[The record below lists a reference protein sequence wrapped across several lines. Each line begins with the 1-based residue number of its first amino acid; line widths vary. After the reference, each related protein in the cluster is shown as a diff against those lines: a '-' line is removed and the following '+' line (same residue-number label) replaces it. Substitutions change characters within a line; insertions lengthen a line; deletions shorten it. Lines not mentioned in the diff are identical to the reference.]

1 MAIRQLRIE
10 DDPILR
16 KNCKEVKA
24 VDEKI
29 KGLLDDM
36 MDTLHA
42 TPNGAA
48 LAAPQIG
55 VLKRLVVVDMEGH
68 VLKMVNPVI
77 TASEGTQDCVEGCLS
92 FPNQFGKTI
101 RPLKVTVDY
110 LDENGEA
117 HTIIGEKDLAKCFCH
132 EIDHL
137 NGEVFIDKVTEFI

>member
-29 KGLLDDM
+29 KGLLD
-36 MDTLHA
+36 
-42 TPNGAA
+42 
-48 LAAPQIG
+48 
-55 VLKRLVVVDMEGH
+55 